1 MFLVDSSVL
10 LDVLGADPKWGKW
23 SRAAIRVALVSGSVG
38 INPVVYG
45 EISVRFQD
53 ATTLDAALD
62 ALLLERLP
70 LPYDAAFLA
79 ARAFL
84 RYRRSGGPR
93 RSPLPDFFI
102 GAHAQMAGF
111 RLLTRDLPRVQTCFP
126 SVSPVSPRTLH

>member
-1 MFLVDSSVL
+1 M
-10 LDVLGADPKWGKW
+10 
-23 SRAAIRVALVSGSVG
+23 
-38 INPVVYG
+38 
-45 EISVRFQD
+45 
-53 ATTLDAALD
+53 
-62 ALLLERLP
+62 
-70 LPYDAAFLA
+70 PYDAAFLA

-84 RYRRSGGPR
+84 CYRRSGGVR